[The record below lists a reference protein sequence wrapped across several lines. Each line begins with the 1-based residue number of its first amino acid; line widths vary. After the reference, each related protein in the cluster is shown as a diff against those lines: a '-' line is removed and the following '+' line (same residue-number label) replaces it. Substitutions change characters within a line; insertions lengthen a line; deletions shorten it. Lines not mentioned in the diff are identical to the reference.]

1 MPFWHIRNF
10 IASNDRWLARRPMA
24 DRTLAAAYRCGPKTK
39 DANMTT
45 KSKTTKAAK
54 LAAQAAKITAKTKA
68 KAAAKPESKIVKTA
82 KALAAKSAMKPAAA
96 KPAKANGNGKE
107 NKREICAA
115 LLTRAGGCTSRDLLD
130 ATGWPAISV
139 PATAKASGLKLRK
152 EKVGKV
158 TTYYGTPA

>member
-1 MPFWHIRNF
+1 
-10 IASNDRWLARRPMA
+10 
-24 DRTLAAAYRCGPKTK
+24 
-39 DANMTT
+39 MTT
-45 KSKTTKAAK
+45 KSKAAK

-82 KALAAKSAMKPAAA
+82 KALAAKSAMKPATTA
-96 KPAKANGNGKE
+96 KPAKANGGGKE

-115 LLTRAGGCTSRDLLD
+115 LLTRAAGCTSRDLLD

-152 EKVGKV
+152 EKIGKV
-158 TTYYGTPA
+158 TTYFGTPG

>member
-1 MPFWHIRNF
+1 
-10 IASNDRWLARRPMA
+10 
-24 DRTLAAAYRCGPKTK
+24 
-39 DANMTT
+39 MTT
-45 KSKTTKAAK
+45 KSKAAK

-82 KALAAKSAMKPAAA
+82 KALAAKSAMKPAATA
-96 KPAKANGNGKE
+96 KPAKANGNGKT

-115 LLTRAGGCTSRDLLD
+115 LLTRAAGCTSRDLLD